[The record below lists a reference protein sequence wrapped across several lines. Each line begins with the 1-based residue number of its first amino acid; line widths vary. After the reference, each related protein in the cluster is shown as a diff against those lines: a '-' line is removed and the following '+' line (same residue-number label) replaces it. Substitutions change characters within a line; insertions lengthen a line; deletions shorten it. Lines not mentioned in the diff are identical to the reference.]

1 MERINRKILIL
12 ICCMILAFLTLNVK
26 ANAAE
31 NVLVVAMYGGDFQKS
46 LDKALLTDFEKK
58 YNTKVLVESGVS
70 SEQTAK
76 IRAQKNN
83 PKIDVAILDQGDE
96 ILLGKEGLL
105 EKLTAKEIPNIGDL
119 YDIARNPKG
128 VSPGFTFDILGLVYN
143 KGMVKT
149 PPASWNE
156 MWDPRYKNRINL
168 FGIQIVIGYLTL
180 NMSAILNGGD
190 LYNLDPGF
198 KALEKLK
205 PNVYGIVSSAAMT
218 IPAVA
223 TGEIWLLPFYNARTQ
238 LAINQGAPIGFSV
251 PKEGGFVQMNT
262 ISVVKNAKHA
272 DLAKKF
278 VNMALGPDVQ
288 KKFAELMYYGPTNK
302 KVELAPEVVNRTVYG
317 PEAVSK
323 LLSVDVDYVNKNRG
337 AWYERF
343 DKIFQ

>member
-1 MERINRKILIL
+1 MKRIYGKMAIL
-12 ICCMILAFLTLNVK
+12 ICLTLVFVISQVN

-46 LDKALLTDFEKK
+46 LDKALMKDFEKK
-58 YNTKVLVESGVS
+58 YNVKVLVESGVS
-70 SEQTAK
+70 SAQSAK
-76 IRAQKNN
+76 IRAQKKR
-83 PKIDVAILDQGDE
+83 PQIDVAILDQGDE
-96 ILLGKEGLL
+96 SLLGKEGLL
-105 EKLTAKEIPNIGDL
+105 EKLTPNEVPNIGDL

-143 KGMVKT
+143 KANIKT

-156 MWDPRYKNRINL
+156 MWDPRYKSKINL
-168 FGIQIVIGYLTL
+168 CAIQIVIGYLTL
-180 NMSAILNGGD
+180 NMAAILNGGD
-190 LYNLDPGF
+190 LYNIDPGF
-198 KALEKLK
+198 QALEKLK
-205 PNVYGIVSSAAMT
+205 PNVNGIISSAAMT

-238 LAINQGAPIGFSV
+238 LAINKGAPIGFSV

-278 VNMALGPDVQ
+278 VNMALSPDVQ
-288 KKFAELMYYGPTNK
+288 KKFAEFMYYGPTNK
-302 KVELAPEVVNRTVYG
+302 KVKLAPEVINRTVYG

-337 AWYERF
+337 EWSERF

>member
-1 MERINRKILIL
+1 MLIL
-12 ICCMILAFLTLNVK
+12 ICCMILAFLTLHVK

-31 NVLVVAMYGGDFQKS
+31 KVLVVAMYGGDFQKS
-46 LDKALLTDFEKK
+46 LDQALLKDFEKK
-58 YNTKVLVESGVS
+58 YNAKVLVESGVS

-143 KGMVKT
+143 KGMVTT

-205 PNVYGIVSSAAMT
+205 PNVYGIVSS
-218 IPAVA
+218 

-238 LAINQGAPIGFSV
+238 LAIDQGAPIGFSV

-272 DLAKKF
+272 DLAKKL
-278 VNMALGPDVQ
+278 VNMALSPGVQ

-317 PEAVSK
+317 QEAVSK

-337 AWYERF
+337 AWSERF